1 LGLLLNGRVIIL
13 LHKIRPYP
21 SPPHFK
27 KMGRVSNGQVRQ
39 IYNSPYGRST
49 DGIPLAMVGDDD
61 NASNSSCF
69 SDCNSRCDINRSE
82 TSS

>member
-1 LGLLLNGRVIIL
+1 
-13 LHKIRPYP
+13 
-21 SPPHFK
+21 
-27 KMGRVSNGQVRQ
+27 MGRVPDGQVRQ

-49 DGIPLAMVGDDD
+49 DGIPLAMPPALQRTHEIPEHGEWECGASVGDDV